1 MSGAAGQLKA
11 QCSLHNLSTLLLNW
25 FGTAGAATPHSSPAS
40 RCPAAGGE
48 RTFAGPEPGTPFPAP
63 RVEGE
68 GQHQWIGHE
77 VEGGPIPLGQ
87 LPTLTEEI
95 ETVQNLR
102 HHVVSRPHELPPTQ
116 VHLLVNPVPQPPPAR
131 SLQLQ

>member
-1 MSGAAGQLKA
+1 MLFTQLVHAPPELVQVLLVLPLHTLRQRHVA
-11 QCSLHNLSTLLLNW
+11 QPQVGNGPSLVPNLGL
-25 FGTAGAATPHSSPAS
+25 HSQL
-40 RCPAAGGE
+40 
-48 RTFAGPEPGTPFPAP
+48 PENP
-63 RVEGE
+63 VEGE